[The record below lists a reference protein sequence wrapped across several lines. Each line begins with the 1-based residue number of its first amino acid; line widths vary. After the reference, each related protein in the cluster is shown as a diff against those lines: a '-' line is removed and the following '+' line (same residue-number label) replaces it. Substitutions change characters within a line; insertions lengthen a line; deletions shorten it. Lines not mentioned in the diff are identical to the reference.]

1 MSGVSAAASVPVGP
15 FPSCVP
21 FTFLVLFVMAAPWAG
36 PAGPVGLGR
45 PDSRASQGAAATH
58 SSNSTASGTSP
69 PGLNYSA
76 RSYPKTL
83 SMLPLLV
90 GPLWLSPRWRNLHMS
105 RDPDSD
111 GRLADVRCE
120 F

>member
-1 MSGVSAAASVPVGP
+1 MRVAAIPLMSGVSAAASVPLGS

-21 FTFLVLFVMAAPWAG
+21 FPFLVLFVMAAPWAG

-69 PGLNYSA
+69 VFLDGEVVRSLAGKA
-76 RSYPKTL
+76 R
-83 SMLPLLV
+83 
-90 GPLWLSPRWRNLHMS
+90 
-105 RDPDSD
+105 
-111 GRLADVRCE
+111 DVSCQDKL
-120 F
+120 